1 MLATSPH
8 SGSARFAASLH
19 LVTKDVVWNAAGP
32 SKQLKAGIAQN
43 LSVGFAST
51 LNGWCNDVF
60 VVNLLNCEGVR
71 EFTQGQNGCRPWYSK
86 WTAAQRKCAPADL
99 STKVST
105 DFKASRGSSI
115 GSATMIIGSSGLAR
129 RISSATTAPSNSP
142 R

>member
-60 VVNLLNCEGVR
+60 VVMLSTSSTAKAFGSSLRDRTAVGP
-71 EFTQGQNGCRPWYSK
+71 GIQNGQQPRESALRQICPLRCLPTLKPRAVVPLGQRP
-86 WTAAQRKCAPADL
+86 
-99 STKVST
+99 
-105 DFKASRGSSI
+105 
-115 GSATMIIGSSGLAR
+115 
-129 RISSATTAPSNSP
+129 
-142 R
+142 